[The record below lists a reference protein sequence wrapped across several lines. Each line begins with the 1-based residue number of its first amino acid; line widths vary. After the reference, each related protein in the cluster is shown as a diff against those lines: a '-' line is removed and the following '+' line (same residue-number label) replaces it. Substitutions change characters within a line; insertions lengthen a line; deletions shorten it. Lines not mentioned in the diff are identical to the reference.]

1 MAMSQKCPFASALVT
16 ELAACRHAEQ
26 VVRRGGSEY
35 DCRSAADRAACSD
48 LFDRLKA
55 AALPAFGVEDDLTAM
70 PHSVLVKVQCGGLRG
85 MARLTGQPMDRIDD
99 VAGLRE
105 HAFGVRGGPEGLPLA
120 DLVGDI
126 TAFRAERRG
135 RRR

>member
-1 MAMSQKCPFASALVT
+1 MMQKCPFASALVT
-16 ELAACRHAEQ
+16 GLASCGQAEQ

-35 DCRSAADRAACSD
+35 DCRSATDHAACQG

-55 AALPAFGVEDDLTAM
+55 AALPAFGVEDDLTSM
-70 PHSVLVKVQCGGLRG
+70 PHSVLVKVQCGGLQG
-85 MARLTGQPMDRIDD
+85 LARLAGQESEPIEDIASLRDRVLGEAGGLPGLQ
-99 VAGLRE
+99 VAGLI
-105 HAFGVRGGPEGLPLA
+105 P
-120 DLVGDI
+120 DI

>member
-1 MAMSQKCPFASALVT
+1 MTHKCPFAAALVT
-16 ELAACRHAEQ
+16 ELAHCRHGEQ

-35 DCRSAADRAACSD
+35 DCRSAPDHAACQG

-55 AALPAFGVEDDLTAM
+55 AALPAFRAEDDLTTM
-70 PHSVLVKVQCGGLRG
+70 PHSVLVKVQCGGLLG
-85 MARLTGQPMDRIDD
+85 LARTTGLAGGRIDD
-99 VAGLRE
+99 IAGLRD
-105 HAFGVRGGPEGLPLA
+105 AVAGNLGGLDGLPMA
-120 DLVGDI
+120 ELVGDI

>member
-1 MAMSQKCPFASALVT
+1 M
-16 ELAACRHAEQ
+16 
-26 VVRRGGSEY
+26 VRRGGSEY
-35 DCRSAADRAACSD
+35 DCRSATDHAACQG

-70 PHSVLVKVQCGGLRG
+70 PHSVLVKVQCGGLLG
-85 MARLTGQPMDRIDD
+85 LARVTGRSGEHIDD
-99 VAGLRE
+99 IAGLRDT
-105 HAFGVRGGPEGLPLA
+105 AADTLGGLDGLPVA

>member
-1 MAMSQKCPFASALVT
+1 MIQKCPFASALIT
-16 ELAACRHAEQ
+16 GLALCRHAEQ

-35 DCRSAADRAACSD
+35 DCRSAEDHAACVG

-55 AALPAFGVEDDLTAM
+55 AALPAFGVEDDLGSM

-85 MARLTGQPMDRIDD
+85 LARLSGQEAEPIADIAALRDQSLRGSG
-99 VAGLRE
+99 GLD
-105 HAFGVRGGPEGLPLA
+105 GLPVA
-120 DLVGDI
+120 DLVPDM
-126 TAFRAERRG
+126 TAFRTERRG

>member
-1 MAMSQKCPFASALVT
+1 MNQQCPFSAALVR
-16 ELAACRHAEQ
+16 ELAQCRHGEQ

-35 DCRSAADRAACSD
+35 DCRSATDHAACQG

-70 PHSVLVKVQCGGLRG
+70 PHSVLVKVQCGGLLG
-85 MARLTGQPMDRIDD
+85 LARVTGRSGEHIEDI
-99 VAGLRE
+99 AGLRD
-105 HAFGVRGGPEGLPLA
+105 AAADTLGGLDGLPVA

>member
-1 MAMSQKCPFASALVT
+1 MMQKCPFASAIVLG
-16 ELAACRHAEQ
+16 LAACRHAEQ

-35 DCRSAADRAACSD
+35 DCRSAPDHAACQD

-55 AALPAFGVEDDLTAM
+55 AALPACGVEDDLTSM
-70 PHSVLVKVQCGGLRG
+70 PHSILVKVQCGGLQG
-85 MARLTGQPMDRIDD
+85 LVRLMGRAEDRIEDI
-99 VAGLRE
+99 AGLR
-105 HAFGVRGGPEGLPLA
+105 AAAADTFGGAEGLPVA
-120 DLVGDI
+120 ELVEDI